1 MYLTNITNRKHK
13 IISFSK
19 DKFMYHMFKFI
30 YHRQNFETLSCFF
43 SRQGVAGVV
52 VAESWAVGAPQVQ
65 LAGGGQVQQPGG
77 LDQVLPGAVGRKMG
91 EGRGS

>member
-19 DKFMYHMFKFI
+19 DKFTYHIFI

-43 SRQGVAGVV
+43 SRQGVAVVV
-52 VAESWAVGAPQVQ
+52 VAESWAAGAPQVQ

-77 LDQVLPGAVGRKMG
+77 LDQVLPGEVGRKMR